1 MTNPIDVLNKIH
13 SSMFMK
19 QMEVDIDEDTDLS
32 FNDVP
37 DVGEDDEEYKT
48 NMKIPSIVEQDEE
61 EDPNEKKPEPTN
73 SENPEETPPQ
83 EDQPAEE
90 PPPEDPEMSGEE
102 GVPQEET
109 DLGEE
114 GESSPEEIG
123 RVFELKKIYSRLTS
137 IESYLSDSSD
147 LTLLKLR
154 NYVSQAIELFEI
166 LIANI
171 KSFMVNIDEIIII
184 YYKFIEIIYGLLN
197 KYYEERD
204 KELEDKGGVSKF
216 N

>member
-19 QMEVDIDEDTDLS
+19 QMEVDIDEDTELS
-32 FNDVP
+32 FNDLPNV
-37 DVGEDDEEYKT
+37 DDDEEYKT
-48 NMKIPSIVEQDEE
+48 NMRIPSVNEQEE
-61 EDPNEKKPEPTN
+61 EDPDKKKPEPTN
-73 SENPEETPPQ
+73 SENPEEPPPQ

-147 LTLLKLR
+147 LTLLQLR